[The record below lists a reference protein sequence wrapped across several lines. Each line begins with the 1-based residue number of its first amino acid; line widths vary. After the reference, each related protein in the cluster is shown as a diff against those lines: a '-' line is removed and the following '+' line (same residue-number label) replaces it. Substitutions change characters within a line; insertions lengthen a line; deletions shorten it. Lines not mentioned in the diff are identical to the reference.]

1 MSIPEAKQYIK
12 DFEQLGFGVFV
23 HFGLYSLLGE
33 GEWTYELNK
42 WDYDKYRKLMD
53 KFNPRPM
60 IELVREIKKSGA
72 KYITFTTRHHDGFS
86 LYDTCGL
93 NDYDAPHS
101 AAGRDIVREFVDACR
116 EEDIVPFLYHTTLDW
131 WHKDFKNDFNSYL
144 KYLRDSV
151 EILCTRYGKIGGLWF
166 DGNWSKT
173 GEGDVWQ
180 EDELYALIRKYQ
192 PDAMIINNTGLTKLG
207 ELGHP
212 EIDAVTC
219 ERGNASPIKRERM
232 KKYITGEVCDS
243 INNFWGVADDYDIK
257 SPKVLIESL
266 SNTRSAGLN
275 YLINVGPCGD
285 GSLDNMSKAI
295 LETMGKW
302 MDKYGEAIY
311 NGRPFW
317 RSDVA
322 SNFVLK
328 AEDAAYF
335 FCFKLR
341 FSANENAIIDGD
353 KWAGEFEFKGFGLDV
368 ENIRW
373 MDNGET
379 LEFKKTDSGLKI
391 NFTPYRYG
399 SDHVVRVAKGD
410 LKNI

>member
-1 MSIPEAKQYIK
+1 MSVPEAKQYIK
-12 DFEQLGFGVFV
+12 DFEQLGLGVFV

-33 GEWTYELNK
+33 GEWTYELNNYEHEEYK
-42 WDYDKYRKLMD
+42 KLMD

-60 IELVREIKKSGA
+60 RELVREIKVSGA

-101 AAGRDIVREFVDACR
+101 AAGRDIVREFIDACR

-131 WHKDFKNDFNSYL
+131 WHKDFENDFDSYL

-151 EILCTRYGKIGGLWF
+151 ELLCTNYGKIGGLWF

-180 EDELYALIRKYQ
+180 ENELYALIRKYQ

-212 EIDAVTC
+212 EIDSVTC
-219 ERGNASPIKRERM
+219 ERGDGTPINREGM
-232 KKYITGEVCDS
+232 EKYVAGEVCDS
-243 INNFWGVADDYDIK
+243 INNFWGFGEDYGAK
-257 SPKVLIESL
+257 STKVLIEAL
-266 SNTRSAGLN
+266 SNTRAAGLN

-285 GSLDNMSKAI
+285 GSLDSMSKAI
-295 LETMGKW
+295 LEVIGKW
-302 MDKYGEAIY
+302 MNKYGEAIY
-311 NGRPFW
+311 DGRPFW
-317 RSDVA
+317 KKVGKPC
-322 SNFVLK
+322 FVLK
-328 AEDAAYF
+328 SEDAAYF
-335 FCFKLR
+335 FRLKLR
-341 FSANENAIIDGD
+341 FCSNDNAILDGD
-353 KWAGEFEFKGFGLDV
+353 KTSGEFEFEDFNLNV

-373 MDNGET
+373 MDNGEK
-379 LEFKKTDSGLKI
+379 LEYRKTNNGLCV

-399 SDHVVRVAKGD
+399 NDYVVRMAKGD
-410 LKNI
+410 IKK